1 MQKERTNSRSK
12 GHTLERKVTNDLKVF
27 FPFART
33 SRNGSKITDD
43 CGIDIIGVPFNIQ
56 IKNGYNKIKFK
67 FEDEFKYTVDKL
79 KLVYPQDDKIH
90 TYPYIFIH
98 KKTGVKGKIQPELFQ
113 VTMTYDTFIGLISKI
128 YNDRVGHKKEDGS
141 QK

>member
-1 MQKERTNSRSK
+1 MQKQRTNGRSK
-12 GHTLERKVTNDLKVF
+12 GHTLERKVANDLKIF
-27 FPFART
+27 FPYSRT
-33 SRNGSKITDD
+33 VRNAGREIDN
-43 CGIDIIGVPFNIQ
+43 CGIDIVGVPFNIQ
-56 IKNGYNKIKFK
+56 IKNGYNKIRFK

-90 TYPYIFIH
+90 KYPYVFIH
-98 KKTGVKGKIQPELFQ
+98 KKTGIKGKIQPELFQ

-128 YNDRVGHKKEDGS
+128 YDRVEPKKENGN